1 VPARESADTA
11 TMPRRWTATELGARV
26 VSAIVL
32 ALAALVATYV
42 GGWLFALFWLLA
54 GIAVLAEWLAMTRVE
69 PRLMLQ
75 AGLGAALA
83 VISVLLAARM
93 GATVPTLVAMAAIA
107 VGGLLARASRD
118 RLWTISGFAYA
129 AVIAVVPPLVRE
141 HPDLGAVGILWMFAV
156 VWVTDTA
163 AYFTGRRLGGPKLW
177 PRVSPKK
184 TWSGFVGGLFGG
196 TLCGVLIVWAAGR
209 FGSSPPFGLAFVAVF
224 SAVASVASQMGDLGE
239 SALKRAFDVKDSSHL
254 IPGHGG
260 VMDRLDGFWSV
271 ALLVGLGLLVTSL

>member
-1 VPARESADTA
+1 
-11 TMPRRWTATELGARV
+11 
-26 VSAIVL
+26 
-32 ALAALVATYV
+32 
-42 GGWLFALFWLLA
+42 
-54 GIAVLAEWLAMTRVE
+54 
-69 PRLMLQ
+69 MLQ
-75 AGLGAALA
+75 IGLGAALA
-83 VISVLLAARM
+83 VISVLLAIPM
-93 GATVPTLVAMAAIA
+93 GATAPTLVALAAIA
-107 VGGLLARASRD
+107 AGGLLARASRD

-129 AVIAVVPPLVRE
+129 AVIAVVPSLVRA

-209 FGSSPPFGLAFVAVF
+209 FGSSPPFGLPFVAVF

-271 ALLVGLGLLVTSL
+271 ALLAGLGLLAMSL